1 MDYYSILGIN
11 RGAQQEDIKKAYRKL
26 AMQHHP
32 DRNGGND
39 TRFKQIQEAY
49 ATLSDPQKRQQYDN
63 PQPRMDSSAFGQG
76 FNGDFTDI
84 FNGMFNGG
92 FRQQRNRQ
100 PSNSDVKLR
109 VKVNF
114 EDVLIGK
121 SIIVSYKLRN
131 GKIQD
136 VNLDVPPGV
145 NDGDTIKFRQL
156 GDDSLPGA
164 RGDLYV
170 TIQVNNK
177 IGWQR
182 SNNDLITKVYVNCL
196 EMITGCKTVVNTLD
210 GKQLE
215 LTIPPGTKSGTTFS
229 VNGYG
234 IPDVRS
240 NVRGKLLISVE
251 AEIPKN
257 LTPDN
262 IEKIREI
269 ILNATS

>member
-1 MDYYSILGIN
+1 MDYYSTLGVG
-11 RGAQQEDIKKAYRKL
+11 RGASQEEIKKAYRKL
-26 AMQHHP
+26 AMQCHP
-32 DRNGGND
+32 DRNGGD
-39 TRFKQIQEAY
+39 DAKFKQVQEAY
-49 ATLSDPQKRQQYDN
+49 ATLSDSQKRQQYDN

-76 FNGDFTDI
+76 FSGDFSDI
-84 FNGMFNGG
+84 FNGMFNSGY
-92 FRQQRNRQ
+92 RQQRTRQ
-100 PSNSDVKLR
+100 PGNSDVKLR
-109 VKVNF
+109 VKVNL
-114 EDVLIGK
+114 EEVLTGK

-136 VNLDVPPGV
+136 VNLDVPAGV

-156 GDDSLPGA
+156 GDDSFPGV

-177 IGWQR
+177 AGWQR
-182 SNNDLITKVYVNCL
+182 SNNDLITRVFVNCL
-196 EMITGCKTVVNTLD
+196 EMIVGCKTVVNTLD

-215 LTIPPGTKSGTTFS
+215 LTIPPQTKSGTTFS

-234 IPDVRS
+234 APDVRS
-240 NVRGKLLISVE
+240 NVRGKLLINVE

-262 IEKIREI
+262 IEKIKE